1 MRRTRSC
8 CPQRMN
14 ARRLDRAGI
23 LLKTQAEM
31 DLCEAEPR
39 LQVEGEGGFL
49 VGEEVPAEA
58 VEDAAFD
65 GGDGDAVE
73 GEGGFLVGEEV
84 PAEAVE
90 DAAFDGGDGDAF
102 VGKFFRLPGLAFSA
116 PGEDGVVG
124 DEEKKILSGERAN
137 LQHWPV
143 GNHGEALGGC
153 GGEDVSIDRKRGA

>member
-39 LQVEGEGGFL
+39 LQ
-49 VGEEVPAEA
+49 
-58 VEDAAFD
+58 
-65 GGDGDAVE
+65 VE